1 MGAMIIHGEIVRL
14 EPSRGFGFLRD
25 DRHGDWYFVDAGV
38 RDGGIASLWIGA
50 RVGFT
55 HERTPNGPRATDIH
69 HESTE

>member
-14 EPSRGFGFLRD
+14 EPARGFGFLRD
-25 DRHGDWYFVDAGV
+25 DRQGDWYFVDAGV
-38 RDGGIASLWIGA
+38 RGGIASLWIGA

-69 HESTE
+69 HESTQ

>member
-25 DRHGDWYFVDAGV
+25 DRHGEWFFVDSGV
-38 RDGGIASLWIGA
+38 RAGGVASLWLGA

-55 HERTPNGPRATDIH
+55 HERTPSGPRATDIH